1 MGLAVNDDRLTT
13 RVGGV
18 VLVILAIA
26 VGFMVKVDDCH
37 LRKGTYFEVYF
48 EHFGALREGDHVQVA
63 GKVIGE
69 IKDVRLI
76 PREHASDP
84 KHLLH
89 GTGGIAVKVRIDA
102 RYAYMVPINGAFFVS
117 SKGLFGSNYIEIGA
131 PDKGALPGRDIEDG
145 DQIRGIDPPR
155 MDRVLQR
162 SYENLMS
169 TSLFV
174 AAVFP
179 EAGEL
184 RKQVEKMA
192 ELLAEVEP
200 EPGSYANLAVNLGAL
215 ITEAKGVRDKVGRI
229 GVGMDDI
236 QRLSARARRTLASA
250 DKAFTDLGARFDG
263 LRAKLRQLQAKI
275 PKGVRKRFELALKK
289 TDQSMAK
296 ARGIVAKL
304 RELSA
309 MIDRGEGNIGA
320 LANDPEFS
328 DDAKKLGKLLKRK
341 PWLIIGHPQK

>member
-1 MGLAVNDDRLTT
+1 VGLAVNDDRLTT

-18 VLVILAIA
+18 VVLLLGIA
-26 VGFMVKVDDCH
+26 VALMIKVDDCH
-37 LRKGTYFEVYF
+37 LRKGTRFEVYF
-48 EHFGALREGDHVQVA
+48 EHLGALREGDQVQVA

-69 IKDVRLI
+69 VKNVRLI
-76 PREHASDP
+76 PEGMANDP
-84 KHLLH
+84 EHLLH
-89 GTGGIAVKVRIDA
+89 GSGGVAVQVRIDA
-102 RYAYMVPINGAFFVS
+102 RYAYMVPINGAYFIS
-117 SKGLFGSNYIEIGA
+117 SKGLFGARYIEIGA
-131 PDKGALPGRDIEDG
+131 PDNGAAPERNIRDG
-145 DQIRGIDPPR
+145 DKVRGIDPPR

-174 AAVFP
+174 SAVFP

-184 RKQVEKMA
+184 RKQVERMA
-192 ELLAEVEP
+192 ELLKEVEP
-200 EPGSYANLAVNLGAL
+200 SPGSYAALASNLSAL
-215 ITEAKGVRDKVGRI
+215 IGEARGVRDKWDRAGI
-229 GVGMDDI
+229 SADDI
-236 QRLSARARRTLASA
+236 RRLSRRARATLSA
-250 DKAFTDLGARFDG
+250 ADRAFTDLSQRFDG
-263 LRAKLRQLQAKI
+263 LRGKLRQLRAKI

-296 ARGIVAKL
+296 ARRIVAKL

-328 DDAKKLGKLLKRK
+328 DDAKKLGKLLKSK
-341 PWLIIGHPQK
+341 PWLLIGHPQK